1 MSAPEDFINQLL
13 SEASKTPSY
22 QNVAKTGIN
31 PQGLL
36 TQLSNF
42 GEQYGIDVNTLL
54 TTSADELDR
63 LINDVTDPDGENLTS
78 EQRRERREERR
89 LERRS
94 NRAERQRRREERRQ
108 ARAEGTNYSKIK
120 KLKDQLKSTKPS
132 FNKIIEIEN
141 EDGDIEEIK
150 EPYIYEIKGRIID
163 QLSGEPIEGAKI
175 TPGVQPT
182 IDPPPKEESPLL
194 DLNQAATEGFTF
206 NPNDFS
212 FTPQPFLQKVKKIDK
227 TNNENTIIYPTAVKG
242 ERSTTDKNGN
252 FRILVNLPTIP
263 ANGKVPL
270 FFSLIYTAKGYIP
283 GAQIIINGD
292 NTVKTDLQVSQ
303 LLDVK
308 RAALIASAAY
318 VEQSE
323 KVQEY
328 INQFILNPVEKTL
341 ALKKQSL
348 GQLNN
353 VVKTKLIPLA
363 VELLIVFGITKLSQ
377 KNQKTCP
384 APEQLQDVV
393 NKRNNVTRQLN
404 QIYKSFATNVALQG
418 AFFAFAALA
427 RSVSRQLDK
436 IPLPQAVGTPP
447 AKDFGGLIFAQLY
460 STTGKLQRLK
470 DLIEELEEQNK
481 ELSRAILLNL
491 AYLAAGSIVVVSLL
505 KLIDDLSQECAEEC
519 GVTLEDQLAINED
532 LLDLAEEQEEDGN
545 PVINTINGFTLSVET
560 DDKNPVGTLKRRF
573 AVGKD
578 SKGITVLKGEPSF
591 SSNEQILIDE
601 LVFYIQ
607 QNDLKAT

>member
-1 MSAPEDFINQLL
+1 MSAPEELINQLL
-13 SEASKTPSY
+13 NEASKTPSY
-22 QNVAKTGIN
+22 QNVVKTGIN

-36 TQLSNF
+36 SELNKF

-63 LINDVTDPDGENLTS
+63 LLNEVTDPEGENLTS
-78 EQRRERREERR
+78 NQRREERR

-94 NRAERQRRREERRQ
+94 NRAERQRRREARRQ
-108 ARAEGTNYSKIK
+108 ARAEGTNYSKVK
-120 KLKDQLKSTKPS
+120 QLKDQLKSTKPS
-132 FNKIIEIEN
+132 FNKIIERED
-141 EDGDIEEIK
+141 EDGNIEEIK
-150 EPYIYEIKGRIID
+150 IPYIYEIKGRIID
-163 QLSGEPIEGAKI
+163 QLSGEPIEGVKI
-175 TPGVQPT
+175 SPGVQPT
-182 IDPPPKEESPLL
+182 IEPPPKVESPLI
-194 DLNQAATEGFTF
+194 DLNSTATEGFTF
-206 NPNDFS
+206 NPNDFA
-212 FTPQPFLQKVKKIDK
+212 FTPQPFLQKERLKDK
-227 TNNENTIIYPTAVKG
+227 DGYPVYETAKR
-242 ERSTTDKNGN
+242 EQRARTDKNGN
-252 FRILVNLPTIP
+252 FKILVNLPTIP
-263 ANGKVPL
+263 ANNKVPL
-270 FFSLIYTAKGYIP
+270 FFSLIYNVKGYIP
-283 GAQIIINGD
+283 GAQIIVNGD

-303 LLDVK
+303 LLDIKSASIV
-308 RAALIASAAY
+308 ASAAY

-328 INQFILNPVEKTL
+328 INQYILNPVEKVL

-377 KNQKTCP
+377 KNQKKCP
-384 APEQLQDVV
+384 TQEQLGEVV

-418 AFFAFAALA
+418 AFFAFATLA

-460 STTGKLQRLK
+460 SSTGKLQRLK
-470 DLIEELEEQNK
+470 DLIEALEDQNK

-505 KLIDDLSQECAEEC
+505 KLIDDLSQECAEEG

>member
-1 MSAPEDFINQLL
+1 MSAPEELINQLL
-13 SEASKTPSY
+13 NEASKTPSY
-22 QNVAKTGIN
+22 QNVVKTGIN

-36 TQLSNF
+36 SELNKF

-63 LINDVTDPDGENLTS
+63 LLNEVTDPEGENLTS
-78 EQRRERREERR
+78 NQRREERR

-94 NRAERQRRREERRQ
+94 NRAERQRRREARRQ
-108 ARAEGTNYSKIK
+108 ARAEGTNYSKVK
-120 KLKDQLKSTKPS
+120 QLKDQLKSTKPS
-132 FNKIIEIEN
+132 FNKIIERED
-141 EDGDIEEIK
+141 EDGNIEEIK
-150 EPYIYEIKGRIID
+150 IPYIYEIKGRIID
-163 QLSGEPIEGAKI
+163 QLSGEPIEGVKI
-175 TPGVQPT
+175 SPGVQPT
-182 IDPPPKEESPLL
+182 IEPPPKVESPLI
-194 DLNQAATEGFTF
+194 DLNSTATEGFTF
-206 NPNDFS
+206 NPNDFA
-212 FTPQPFLQKVKKIDK
+212 FTPQPFLQKERLKDK
-227 TNNENTIIYPTAVKG
+227 DGYPVYETAKR
-242 ERSTTDKNGN
+242 EQRARTDKNGN
-252 FRILVNLPTIP
+252 FKILVNLPTIP
-263 ANGKVPL
+263 ANNKVPL
-270 FFSLIYTAKGYIP
+270 FFSLIYNVKGYIP
-283 GAQIIINGD
+283 GAQIIVNGD

-303 LLDVK
+303 LLDIK
-308 RAALIASAAY
+308 RAAIIASAAY

-328 INQFILNPVEKTL
+328 INQYILNPVEKVL

-384 APEQLQDVV
+384 TPEQLGEVV

-418 AFFAFAALA
+418 AFFAFATLA

-460 STTGKLQRLK
+460 SSTGKLQRLK
-470 DLIEELEEQNK
+470 DLIEALEDQNK

-505 KLIDDLSQECAEEC
+505 KLIDDLSQECAEEG

-578 SKGITVLKGEPSF
+578 SKGIIILKGEPSF

>member
-1 MSAPEDFINQLL
+1 MSAPEEFINQLL
-13 SEASKTPSY
+13 SEASKTRSY
-22 QNVAKTGIN
+22 ENIAKTGIN

-36 TQLSNF
+36 TELSKF

-63 LINDVTDPDGENLTS
+63 LLNEVTDPDGENLTS
-78 EQRRERREERR
+78 DQRRERREERR

-94 NRAERQRRREERRQ
+94 NRAERQRRREERRK

-120 KLKDQLKSTKPS
+120 KLKDKLKSTKPS
-132 FNKIIEIEN
+132 FTKIIEREN

-163 QLSGEPIEGAKI
+163 QLSGEPIKGAKI

-182 IDPPPKEESPLL
+182 IEPPSKVESPLL
-194 DLNQAATEGFTF
+194 DFNEAATEGFTF
-206 NPNDFS
+206 NPNDFA
-212 FTPQPFLQKVKKIDK
+212 FTPQPFLQKTKLIDK
-227 TNNENTIIYPTAVKG
+227 TTKEIVYETSKKG
-242 ERSTTDKNGN
+242 ERSTTDEKGN

-263 ANGKVPL
+263 ANNKVPL
-270 FFSLIYTAKGYIP
+270 FFSLIYRAKGYIP
-283 GAQIIINGD
+283 GAQIVINGD

-303 LLDVK
+303 LLDIK
-308 RAALIASAAY
+308 SASIIASAAY

-328 INQFILNPVEKTL
+328 INQYILNPVEKVL

-384 APEQLQDVV
+384 APDQLQEVV

-418 AFFAFAALA
+418 AFFAFATLA

-436 IPLPQAVGTPP
+436 IPLPQATGTPP

-505 KLIDDLSQECAEEC
+505 KLIDDLSQECAEEG

-591 SSNEQILIDE
+591 SSNTQILIDE

>member
-1 MSAPEDFINQLL
+1 MSAPEELINQLL
-13 SEASKTPSY
+13 NEASKTPSY
-22 QNVAKTGIN
+22 QNVVKTGIN

-36 TQLSNF
+36 SELNKF

-63 LINDVTDPDGENLTS
+63 LLNEVTDPEGENLTS
-78 EQRRERREERR
+78 NQRREERR

-94 NRAERQRRREERRQ
+94 NRAERQRRREARRQ
-108 ARAEGTNYSKIK
+108 ARAEGTNYSKVK
-120 KLKDQLKSTKPS
+120 QLKDQLKSTKPS
-132 FNKIIEIEN
+132 FNKIIERED
-141 EDGDIEEIK
+141 EDGNIEEIK
-150 EPYIYEIKGRIID
+150 IPYIYEIKGRIID
-163 QLSGEPIEGAKI
+163 QLSGEPIEGVKI
-175 TPGVQPT
+175 SPGVQPT
-182 IDPPPKEESPLL
+182 IEPPPKVESPLI
-194 DLNQAATEGFTF
+194 DLNSTATEGFTF
-206 NPNDFS
+206 NPNDFA
-212 FTPQPFLQKVKKIDK
+212 FTPQPFLQKERLKDK
-227 TNNENTIIYPTAVKG
+227 DGYPVYETAKR
-242 ERSTTDKNGN
+242 EQRARTDKNGN
-252 FRILVNLPTIP
+252 FKILVNLPTIP
-263 ANGKVPL
+263 ANNKVPL
-270 FFSLIYTAKGYIP
+270 FFSLIYNVKGYIP
-283 GAQIIINGD
+283 GAQIIVNGD

-303 LLDVK
+303 LLDIKSASIV
-308 RAALIASAAY
+308 ASAAY

-328 INQFILNPVEKTL
+328 INQYILNPVEKVL

-348 GQLNN
+348 GQLNK

-384 APEQLQDVV
+384 TPEQLGEVV

-418 AFFAFAALA
+418 AFFAFATLA

-460 STTGKLQRLK
+460 SSTGKLQRLK
-470 DLIEELEEQNK
+470 DLIEALEDQNK

-505 KLIDDLSQECAEEC
+505 KLIDDLSQECAEEG

>member
-1 MSAPEDFINQLL
+1 MSAPEELINQLL
-13 SEASKTPSY
+13 NEASKTPSY
-22 QNVAKTGIN
+22 QNVVKTGIN

-36 TQLSNF
+36 SELNKF

-63 LINDVTDPDGENLTS
+63 LLNEVTDPEGENLTS
-78 EQRRERREERR
+78 NQRREERR

-94 NRAERQRRREERRQ
+94 NRAERQRRREARRQ
-108 ARAEGTNYSKIK
+108 ARAEGTNYSKVK
-120 KLKDQLKSTKPS
+120 QLKDQLKSTKPS
-132 FNKIIEIEN
+132 FNKIIEIED
-141 EDGDIEEIK
+141 EDGNIEEIK
-150 EPYIYEIKGRIID
+150 IPYIYEIKGRIID
-163 QLSGEPIEGAKI
+163 QLSGEPIEGVKI
-175 TPGVQPT
+175 SPGVQPT
-182 IDPPPKEESPLL
+182 IEPPPKVESPLI
-194 DLNQAATEGFTF
+194 DLNSTATEGFTF
-206 NPNDFS
+206 NPNDFA
-212 FTPQPFLQKVKKIDK
+212 FTPQPFLQKERLKDK
-227 TNNENTIIYPTAVKG
+227 DGYPVYETAKR
-242 ERSTTDKNGN
+242 EQRARTDKNGN
-252 FRILVNLPTIP
+252 FKILVNLPTIP
-263 ANGKVPL
+263 ANNKVPL
-270 FFSLIYTAKGYIP
+270 FFSLIYNVKGYIP
-283 GAQIIINGD
+283 GAQIIVNGD

-303 LLDVK
+303 LLDIKSASIV
-308 RAALIASAAY
+308 ASAAY

-328 INQFILNPVEKTL
+328 INQYILNPVEKVL

-384 APEQLQDVV
+384 TPEQLGEVV

-418 AFFAFAALA
+418 AFFAFATLA

-460 STTGKLQRLK
+460 SSTGKLQRLK
-470 DLIEELEEQNK
+470 DLIEALEDQNK

-505 KLIDDLSQECAEEC
+505 KLIDDLSQECAEEG

-560 DDKNPVGTLKRRF
+560 DDKNPVGTLKRSF

>member
-1 MSAPEDFINQLL
+1 MSAPEELINQLL
-13 SEASKTPSY
+13 NEASKTPSY
-22 QNVAKTGIN
+22 QNVVKTGIN

-36 TQLSNF
+36 SELNKF

-63 LINDVTDPDGENLTS
+63 LLNEVTDPEGENLTS
-78 EQRRERREERR
+78 NQRREERR

-94 NRAERQRRREERRQ
+94 NRAERQRRREARRQ
-108 ARAEGTNYSKIK
+108 ARAEGTNYSKVK
-120 KLKDQLKSTKPS
+120 QLKDQLKSTKPS
-132 FNKIIEIEN
+132 FNKKIEREY
-141 EDGDIEEIK
+141 EDGNIEEIK
-150 EPYIYEIKGRIID
+150 INYIYEIKGRIID
-163 QLSGEPIEGAKI
+163 QLSGEPIEGVKI
-175 TPGVQPT
+175 SPGVQPT
-182 IDPPPKEESPLL
+182 IEPPPKVESPLI
-194 DLNQAATEGFTF
+194 DLNSTATEGFTF
-206 NPNDFS
+206 NPNDFA
-212 FTPQPFLQKVKKIDK
+212 FTPQPFLQKERLKDK
-227 TNNENTIIYPTAVKG
+227 DGYPVYETAKR
-242 ERSTTDKNGN
+242 EQRARTDKNGN
-252 FRILVNLPTIP
+252 FKILVNLPTIP
-263 ANGKVPL
+263 ANNKVPL
-270 FFSLIYTAKGYIP
+270 FFSLIYNVKGYIP
-283 GAQIIINGD
+283 GAQIIVNGD

-303 LLDVK
+303 LLDIKSASIV
-308 RAALIASAAY
+308 ASAAY

-328 INQFILNPVEKTL
+328 INQYILNPVEKVL

-384 APEQLQDVV
+384 TPEQLGEVV

-418 AFFAFAALA
+418 AFFAFATLA

-460 STTGKLQRLK
+460 SSTGKLQRLK
-470 DLIEELEEQNK
+470 DLIEALEDQNK

-505 KLIDDLSQECAEEC
+505 KLIDDLSQECAEEG

>member
-1 MSAPEDFINQLL
+1 MSAPEELINQLL
-13 SEASKTPSY
+13 NEASKTPSY
-22 QNVAKTGIN
+22 QNVVKTGIN

-36 TQLSNF
+36 SELNKF

-63 LINDVTDPDGENLTS
+63 LLNEVTDPEGENLTS
-78 EQRRERREERR
+78 NQRREERR

-94 NRAERQRRREERRQ
+94 NRAERQRRREARRQ
-108 ARAEGTNYSKIK
+108 ARAEGTNYSKVK
-120 KLKDQLKSTKPS
+120 QLKDQLKSTKPS
-132 FNKIIEIEN
+132 FNKIIERED
-141 EDGDIEEIK
+141 EDGNIEEIK
-150 EPYIYEIKGRIID
+150 IPYIYEIKGRIID
-163 QLSGEPIEGAKI
+163 QLSGEPIEGVKI
-175 TPGVQPT
+175 SPGVQPT
-182 IDPPPKEESPLL
+182 IEPPPKVESPLI
-194 DLNQAATEGFTF
+194 DLNSTATEGFTF
-206 NPNDFS
+206 NPNDFA
-212 FTPQPFLQKVKKIDK
+212 FTPQPFLQKERLKDK
-227 TNNENTIIYPTAVKG
+227 DGYPVYETAKR
-242 ERSTTDKNGN
+242 EQRARTDKNGN
-252 FRILVNLPTIP
+252 FKILVNLPTIP
-263 ANGKVPL
+263 ANNKVPL
-270 FFSLIYTAKGYIP
+270 FFSLIYNVKGYIP
-283 GAQIIINGD
+283 GAQIIVNGD

-303 LLDVK
+303 LLDIKSASIV
-308 RAALIASAAY
+308 ASAAY

-328 INQFILNPVEKTL
+328 INQYILNPVEKVL

-384 APEQLQDVV
+384 TPEQLGEVV

-418 AFFAFAALA
+418 AFFAFATLA

-460 STTGKLQRLK
+460 SSTGKLQRLK
-470 DLIEELEEQNK
+470 DLIEALEDQNK

-491 AYLAAGSIVVVSLL
+491 DYLAAGSIVVVSLL
-505 KLIDDLSQECAEEC
+505 KLIDDLSQECAEEG

>member
-1 MSAPEDFINQLL
+1 MSAPEELINQLL
-13 SEASKTPSY
+13 NEASKTPSY
-22 QNVAKTGIN
+22 QNVVKTGIN

-36 TQLSNF
+36 SELNKF

-63 LINDVTDPDGENLTS
+63 LLNEVTDPEGENLTS
-78 EQRRERREERR
+78 NQRREERR

-94 NRAERQRRREERRQ
+94 NRAERQRRREARRQ
-108 ARAEGTNYSKIK
+108 ARAEGTNYSKVK
-120 KLKDQLKSTKPS
+120 QLKDQLKSTKPS
-132 FNKIIEIEN
+132 FNKIIERED
-141 EDGDIEEIK
+141 EDGNIEEIK
-150 EPYIYEIKGRIID
+150 IPYIYEIKGRIID
-163 QLSGEPIEGAKI
+163 QLSGEPIEGVKI
-175 TPGVQPT
+175 SPGVQPT
-182 IDPPPKEESPLL
+182 IEPPPKVESPLI
-194 DLNQAATEGFTF
+194 DLNSTATEGFTF
-206 NPNDFS
+206 NPNDFA
-212 FTPQPFLQKVKKIDK
+212 FTPQPFLQKERLKDK
-227 TNNENTIIYPTAVKG
+227 DGYPVYETAKR
-242 ERSTTDKNGN
+242 EQRARTDKNGN
-252 FRILVNLPTIP
+252 FKILVNLPTIP
-263 ANGKVPL
+263 ANNKVPL
-270 FFSLIYTAKGYIP
+270 FFSLIYNVKGYIP
-283 GAQIIINGD
+283 GAQIIVNGD

-303 LLDVK
+303 LLDIKSASIV
-308 RAALIASAAY
+308 ASAAY

-328 INQFILNPVEKTL
+328 INQYILNPVEKVL

-384 APEQLQDVV
+384 TPEQLGEVV

-418 AFFAFAALA
+418 AFFAFATLA

-460 STTGKLQRLK
+460 SSTGKLQRLK
-470 DLIEELEEQNK
+470 DLIEALEDQNK

-505 KLIDDLSQECAEEC
+505 KLIDDLSQECAEEG

-573 AVGKD
+573 AVAKNA
-578 SKGITVLKGEPSF
+578 KGITLLKGEPSF
-591 SSNEQILIDE
+591 SSNDQILIDE

-607 QNDLKAT
+607 QNNLKAY

>member
-1 MSAPEDFINQLL
+1 MSAPEELINQLL
-13 SEASKTPSY
+13 NEASKTPSY
-22 QNVAKTGIN
+22 QNVVKTGIN

-36 TQLSNF
+36 SELNKF

-63 LINDVTDPDGENLTS
+63 LLNEVTDPEGENLTS
-78 EQRRERREERR
+78 NQRREERR

-94 NRAERQRRREERRQ
+94 NRAERQRRREARRQ
-108 ARAEGTNYSKIK
+108 ARAEGTNYSKVK
-120 KLKDQLKSTKPS
+120 QLKDQLKSTKPS
-132 FNKIIEIEN
+132 FNKIIERED
-141 EDGDIEEIK
+141 EDGNIEEIK
-150 EPYIYEIKGRIID
+150 IPYIYEIKGRIID
-163 QLSGEPIEGAKI
+163 QLSGEPIEGVKI
-175 TPGVQPT
+175 SPGVQPT
-182 IDPPPKEESPLL
+182 IEPPPKVESPLI
-194 DLNQAATEGFTF
+194 DLNSTATEGFTF
-206 NPNDFS
+206 NPNEFS
-212 FTPQPFLQKVKKIDK
+212 FTPQPFLQKERLKDK
-227 TNNENTIIYPTAVKG
+227 DGYPVYETAKR
-242 ERSTTDKNGN
+242 EQRARTDKNGN
-252 FRILVNLPTIP
+252 FKILVNLPTIP
-263 ANGKVPL
+263 ANNKVPL
-270 FFSLIYTAKGYIP
+270 FFSLIYNVKGYIP
-283 GAQIIINGD
+283 GAQIIVNGD

-303 LLDVK
+303 LLDIKSASIV
-308 RAALIASAAY
+308 ASAAY
-318 VEQSE
+318 VETSE

-328 INQFILNPVEKTL
+328 INQYILNPVEKVL

-384 APEQLQDVV
+384 TPEQLGEVV

-418 AFFAFAALA
+418 AFFAFATLA

-460 STTGKLQRLK
+460 SSTGKLQRLK
-470 DLIEELEEQNK
+470 DLIEALEDQNK

-505 KLIDDLSQECAEEC
+505 KLIDDLSQECAEEG

>member
-1 MSAPEDFINQLL
+1 MSAPEELINQLL
-13 SEASKTPSY
+13 NEASKTPSY
-22 QNVAKTGIN
+22 QNVVKTGIN

-36 TQLSNF
+36 SELNKF

-63 LINDVTDPDGENLTS
+63 LLNEVTDPEGENLTS
-78 EQRRERREERR
+78 NQRREERR

-94 NRAERQRRREERRQ
+94 NRAERQRRREARRQ
-108 ARAEGTNYSKIK
+108 ARAEGTNYSKVK
-120 KLKDQLKSTKPS
+120 QLKDQLKSTKPS
-132 FNKIIEIEN
+132 FNKIIERED
-141 EDGDIEEIK
+141 EDGNIEEIK
-150 EPYIYEIKGRIID
+150 IPYIYEIKRRIID
-163 QLSGEPIEGAKI
+163 QLSGEPIEGVKI
-175 TPGVQPT
+175 SPGVQPT
-182 IDPPPKEESPLL
+182 IEPPPKVESPLI
-194 DLNQAATEGFTF
+194 DLNSTATEGFTF
-206 NPNDFS
+206 NPNDFA
-212 FTPQPFLQKVKKIDK
+212 FTPQPFLQKERLKDK
-227 TNNENTIIYPTAVKG
+227 DGYPVYETAKR
-242 ERSTTDKNGN
+242 EQRARTDKNGN
-252 FRILVNLPTIP
+252 FKILVNLPTIP
-263 ANGKVPL
+263 ANNKVPL
-270 FFSLIYTAKGYIP
+270 FFSLIYNVKGYIP
-283 GAQIIINGD
+283 GAQIIVNGD

-303 LLDVK
+303 LLDIKSASIV
-308 RAALIASAAY
+308 ASAAY

-328 INQFILNPVEKTL
+328 INQYILNPVEKVL

-384 APEQLQDVV
+384 TPEQLGEVV

-418 AFFAFAALA
+418 AFFAFATLA

-460 STTGKLQRLK
+460 SSTGKLQRLK
-470 DLIEELEEQNK
+470 DLIEALEDQNK

-505 KLIDDLSQECAEEC
+505 KLIDDLSQECAEEG

>member
-1 MSAPEDFINQLL
+1 MSAPEELINQLL
-13 SEASKTPSY
+13 NEASKTPSY
-22 QNVAKTGIN
+22 QNVVKTGIN

-36 TQLSNF
+36 SELNKF

-63 LINDVTDPDGENLTS
+63 LLNEVTDPEGENLTS
-78 EQRRERREERR
+78 NQRREERR

-94 NRAERQRRREERRQ
+94 NRAERQRRREARRQ
-108 ARAEGTNYSKIK
+108 ARAEGTNYSKVK
-120 KLKDQLKSTKPS
+120 QLKDQLKSTKPS
-132 FNKIIEIEN
+132 FNKIIERED
-141 EDGDIEEIK
+141 EDGNIEEIK
-150 EPYIYEIKGRIID
+150 IPYIYEIKGRIID
-163 QLSGEPIEGAKI
+163 QLSGEPIEGVKI
-175 TPGVQPT
+175 SPGVQPT
-182 IDPPPKEESPLL
+182 IEPPPKVESPLI
-194 DLNQAATEGFTF
+194 DLNSTATEGFTF
-206 NPNDFS
+206 NPNDFA
-212 FTPQPFLQKVKKIDK
+212 FTPQPFLQKERLKDK
-227 TNNENTIIYPTAVKG
+227 DGYPVYETAKR
-242 ERSTTDKNGN
+242 EQRARTDKNGN
-252 FRILVNLPTIP
+252 FKILVNLPTIP
-263 ANGKVPL
+263 ANNKVPL
-270 FFSLIYTAKGYIP
+270 FFSLIYNVKGYIP
-283 GAQIIINGD
+283 GAQIIVNGD

-303 LLDVK
+303 LLDIKSASIV
-308 RAALIASAAY
+308 ASAAY

-328 INQFILNPVEKTL
+328 INQYILNPVEKVL

-384 APEQLQDVV
+384 TPEQLGEVV

-418 AFFAFAALA
+418 AFFAFATLA

-460 STTGKLQRLK
+460 SSTGKLQRLK
-470 DLIEELEEQNK
+470 DLIEALEDQNK

-505 KLIDDLSQECAEEC
+505 KLIDDLSQECAEEG